1 MYNNIDYLRKY
12 LVSYKGPI
20 DQSLKHVYIY
30 LKHEESK
37 RFIRYCIVGT
47 IGIVVNTAILLFS
60 TEILKIFYLLSS
72 AVAYEISILTNFV
85 MNDRWTFKELVTHKS
100 FLNRALQYNWTQ
112 IVSVIFGILLL
123 YIFTEFLFINYIM
136 SNLISIVI
144 TTLFRYYMCMNIIWK
159 R

>member
-1 MYNNIDYLRKY
+1 M
-12 LVSYKGPI
+12 VSYKSPI
-20 DQSLKHVYIY
+20 DQSLRHVYIY

-37 RFIRYCIVGT
+37 RFIKYCIVGT
-47 IGIVVNTAILLFS
+47 MGIVVNTAILLFS
-60 TEILKIFYLLSS
+60 TEILKIFYLLSA

-85 MNDRWTFKELVTHKS
+85 MNDQWTFKELVTHKS

-123 YIFTEFLFINYIM
+123 YVFTEFLFINYII

-159 R
+159 